1 MFWTHNVVVGVLA
14 SILGL
19 GSLSRGQTT
28 NASCAPSFSWAENSL
43 QQSPCLV
50 AALLESQCDP
60 FGVQVPALPAS
71 NHYTGPSSGQAT
83 TCECS
88 TLTYMLISA
97 CGACQNR
104 TWISWQN
111 WSQNCPIIEL
121 SVFPVPLPPTTD
133 VPLWAYMNI
142 STINGTFNVEAA
154 QNNAT
159 LSQPTS
165 TSDNASSLSA
175 SSQTSSLLISAPIST
190 STTVL
195 SSTTTVVNPTSSASS
210 ASPNHAG
217 AIAGGVVGG
226 LTLLVALAL
235 VLLWFC
241 VKRKRN
247 AAEAQLVTVQ
257 TLNDNSPKMKTNSTS
272 HNASMSTVPT
282 PFTYETPSSG
292 PSSSIHTTFGYNPSL
307 ITRPYTT
314 FSHTSHPGG
323 PEM

>member
-1 MFWTHNVVVGVLA
+1 MFWTHNVVVSVLA
-14 SILGL
+14 SILAL

-28 NASCAPSFSWAENSL
+28 NATCARSFSWAENSL

-60 FGVQVPALPAS
+60 LGVQVPALPAS

-121 SVFPVPLPPTTD
+121 SVFPVPLPTTTD

-165 TSDNASSLSA
+165 TSDNASSSSA
-175 SSQTSSLLISAPIST
+175 SSQTSPLFISTSIST
-190 STTVL
+190 STSVS
-195 SSTTTVVNPTSSASS
+195 SSTTTVSPTSSVSS

-235 VLLWFC
+235 VFLWFC

-247 AAEAQLVTVQ
+247 RAEPQPVNVQ
-257 TLNDNSPKMKTNSTS
+257 TLNDTSPKMKTNSTS

-282 PFTYETPSSG
+282 PYTYETPSSG

-307 ITRPYTT
+307 VTRPYTT
-314 FSHTSHPGG
+314 FSHISYPEG

>member
-1 MFWTHNVVVGVLA
+1 VVVGVLA

-60 FGVQVPALPAS
+60 FGGWLIPALPAS

-142 STINGTFNVEAA
+142 STAH
-154 QNNAT
+154 AT

-165 TSDNASSLSA
+165 TSDNASSSSP
-175 SSQTSSLLISAPIST
+175 SSQTSSLFIST

-195 SSTTTVVNPTSSASS
+195 SSTTTTVNPTSSVSS

-247 AAEAQLVTVQ
+247 A
-257 TLNDNSPKMKTNSTS
+257 
-272 HNASMSTVPT
+272 
-282 PFTYETPSSG
+282 
-292 PSSSIHTTFGYNPSL
+292 
-307 ITRPYTT
+307 
-314 FSHTSHPGG
+314 
-323 PEM
+323 